1 MVRQLVQI
9 KASTLLYI
17 LFYLSIAVI
26 SLLPALAASSKELI
40 LLETVERQV
49 ETFLRLSH
57 IEYVSRPFKRQTE
70 LTQNHRDYYPFIS
83 LLLEVYLMQFA
94 SLLHS
99 LWSGYNITQI
109 QILVVN
115 EK

>member
-40 LLETVERQV
+40 LLETVEREV
-49 ETFLRLSH
+49 EAFLRLFH
-57 IEYVSRPFKRQTE
+57 IEYVSFKRQTE
-70 LTQNHRDYYPFIS
+70 LTQNHRD
-83 LLLEVYLMQFA
+83 LLLEVSLMQCA

-99 LWSGYNITQI
+99 L
-109 QILVVN
+109 
-115 EK
+115 

>member
-40 LLETVERQV
+40 LLETVEREV
-49 ETFLRLSH
+49 EAYLRLFH
-57 IEYVSRPFKRQTE
+57 IEYISFKRQTE
-70 LTQNHRDYYPFIS
+70 LTQNHRDFI
-83 LLLEVYLMQFA
+83 LLLACCLKY
-94 SLLHS
+94 
-99 LWSGYNITQI
+99 I
-109 QILVVN
+109 
-115 EK
+115 

>member
-40 LLETVERQV
+40 LLETVGREV

-70 LTQNHRDYYPFIS
+70 LTQNHRDFI
-83 LLLEVYLMQFA
+83 LLLACCLKY
-94 SLLHS
+94 
-99 LWSGYNITQI
+99 I
-109 QILVVN
+109 
-115 EK
+115 

>member
-40 LLETVERQV
+40 LLETVEREV
-49 ETFLRLSH
+49 EIFLRLSH
-57 IEYVSRPFKRQTE
+57 IEYVSRPFTRQTE
-70 LTQNHRDYYPFIS
+70 LTQNHGDYYPVIS

-99 LWSGYNITQI
+99 LW
-109 QILVVN
+109 V
-115 EK
+115 

>member
-40 LLETVERQV
+40 LLETVEREV
-49 ETFLRLSH
+49 EAFLRLFH
-57 IEYVSRPFKRQTE
+57 IEYVSF
-70 LTQNHRDYYPFIS
+70 LSFY
-83 LLLEVYLMQFA
+83 
-94 SLLHS
+94 
-99 LWSGYNITQI
+99 
-109 QILVVN
+109 
-115 EK
+115 

>member
-57 IEYVSRPFKRQTE
+57 IEYMYQDHLKGRLNSPKTIETLSF
-70 LTQNHRDYYPFIS
+70 Y
-83 LLLEVYLMQFA
+83 
-94 SLLHS
+94 
-99 LWSGYNITQI
+99 
-109 QILVVN
+109 
-115 EK
+115 

>member
-40 LLETVERQV
+40 LLETVEREV
-49 ETFLRLSH
+49 EA
-57 IEYVSRPFKRQTE
+57 
-70 LTQNHRDYYPFIS
+70 FIPYRICIIFI
-83 LLLEVYLMQFA
+83 LLLACCLKY
-94 SLLHS
+94 
-99 LWSGYNITQI
+99 I
-109 QILVVN
+109 
-115 EK
+115 